1 MAGVRRFED
10 LVAWKLSEELRDC
23 VFDVTGRGLAARDP
37 DYRSQIRR
45 ASASAP
51 DNIAEGFGRFRP
63 KEFSRYVEIAR
74 GSINETMSQ
83 LHRGRKCGYLSQQ
96 QYEAAISLAKQ
107 ALAATAGL
115 QRYLLSCAATKPPSP
130 RRGPR

>member
-10 LVAWKLSEELRDC
+10 LVAWRLSEELREY
-23 VFDVTGRGLAARDP
+23 VFEVTSRGSSARDP

-45 ASASAP
+45 SSASAT

-63 KEFSRYVEIAR
+63 KEFARYVEIAR
-74 GSINETMSQ
+74 GSLNETMSQ
-83 LHRGRKCGYLSQQ
+83 LHRGRKCEYLSHDE
-96 QYEAAISLAKQ
+96 YEKAISLAKQ

-115 QRYLLSCAATKPPSP
+115 QRYLVSCSTPKSP
-130 RRGPR
+130 RR

>member
-10 LVAWKLSEELRDC
+10 LVAWRLSEELREY
-23 VFDVTGRGLAARDP
+23 VFEITSRGGAARDS

-45 ASASAP
+45 SSASAT

-63 KEFSRYVEIAR
+63 KEFARFVEIAR

-83 LHRGRKCGYLSQQ
+83 LHRGRKCAYLTQGE
-96 QYEAAISLAKQ
+96 YEKAISLAKQ

-115 QRYLLSCAATKPPSP
+115 QRYLLSCTPKSP
-130 RRGPR
+130 RRIP